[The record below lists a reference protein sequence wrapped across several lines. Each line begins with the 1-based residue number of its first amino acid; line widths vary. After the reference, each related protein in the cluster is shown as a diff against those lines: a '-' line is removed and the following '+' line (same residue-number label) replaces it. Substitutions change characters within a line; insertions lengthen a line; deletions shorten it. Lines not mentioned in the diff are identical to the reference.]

1 MLGTD
6 SGAQKYI
13 FHFLVYFFLLVS
25 YSFDTCTDLSFQIVR
40 NKANYDTTFCFV
52 ALVLN
57 QQNYKYFQALRLFQ
71 VFDNYA
77 VRLFDLFIRRRH
89 FCQYL

>member
-13 FHFLVYFFLLVS
+13 FHFLVYFFFLVS
-25 YSFDTCTDLSFQIVR
+25 DSFDTCAVLSLQIVR
-40 NKANYDTTFCFV
+40 NKANYDTTFCLV

-57 QQNYKYFQALRLFQ
+57 
-71 VFDNYA
+71 
-77 VRLFDLFIRRRH
+77 
-89 FCQYL
+89 

>member
-57 QQNYKYFQALRLFQ
+57 
-71 VFDNYA
+71 
-77 VRLFDLFIRRRH
+77 
-89 FCQYL
+89 